1 MHRYIINI
9 FQSAG
14 LKEEEEKKISFLHF
28 YMNDIYNDVCR
39 YSISSV
45 KRGTITISRDSN
57 EERSGAI
64 PPSTKKLLLRRNIR
78 LSQKFFFFFRF
89 SLYTS
94 VSPRFRSIVSTY
106 LDDTLSFIKYYIR

>member
-78 LSQKFFFFFRF
+78 LSQKFFFFFVFHCTHLFLQDLDR
-89 SLYTS
+89 SYPPISMILY
-94 VSPRFRSIVSTY
+94 R
-106 LDDTLSFIKYYIR
+106 L